1 MNRAALQGW
10 RRTACR
16 LAVHAVFILIAF
28 FTGVAHAGEPIRV
41 LVLPRNVDRGET
53 SAVVAAYLVERIDN
67 CKNVEL
73 VAGERAGRIAGW
85 LWGGAYDMSDAER
98 WRRLRE
104 SVAIDALIEI
114 RAQGVV
120 AGKNEP
126 ALPGGTVHVYV
137 NNVAKQ
143 IAIEAIPPTSA
154 RVDDT
159 WPKSMSAL
167 AAKLAQELNLPDAD
181 RKAMCEIPIA
191 ETAPFEAHYTTLA
204 GTPYGGLDPFL
215 TLSTLNAA
223 KAHWAY
229 DAAAARLCVRQM
241 TGIRRGDENTIGKAA
256 IATARKAMVR
266 LVGTPHES
274 DAAEL
279 ASIERSVVTSA
290 ALDDFEKVLLEVAE
304 PLMKGAKRAGEP
316 DRAPAPVAE
325 KPPAA
330 DPKAA
335 PPKGRTRTPPPMQ
348 DASKAAARAKEAD
361 SPDEIDAIESI
372 AIPKKSGDTPAMAV
386 PDPVESAT
394 GKSEFTDEERAGALR
409 LLGRMGSP
417 SGLAFIRQVAR
428 RVDVMPRETAA
439 VALAGYH
446 GQDGLDVLN
455 TLAQDDEPT
464 VAMLANRALA
474 QRAQPAP
481 ALRAAAL
488 KAFNKPGRYR
498 EQAGIAFASV
508 ATAEDAP
515 QLEAMLR
522 DESPKVRVA
531 ARRARLA
538 LGLIDASNLAL
549 WLRDPDPA
557 TVLAAIKRAPAKPEG
572 AVREALVRLT
582 AEPDSTLAW
591 ASRDALASSRP
602 TDTRAQIAFAIAT
615 AHHYLRQR
623 AIERLTV
630 MKEPWAVDEL
640 LIACGNAEPY
650 TRIAALRGLAKLAP
664 QRATPVLVK
673 AIDDP
678 HRAVRLN
685 AAAILAASKP
695 SAGDAPAIRTA
706 ISREKD
712 DATKLYLEDA
722 AAIAE
727 GKPLPPA
734 RPMVHQFPKD
744 RNTSWLC
751 GGGESPGAE
760 LSPYDA
766 YYQTG
771 ASVSPGWKKSHDAGK
786 IFFARVSP
794 ISHPGWIITDPLAQ
808 DSFWLALDAEIPPDD
823 LRYIDGLVYGEE
835 TMSMAPG
842 ALWPGAW
849 RLFCAEVG
857 IDEKRVA
864 GKLENLNVY
873 EQRAWNHWAMTRV
886 VEGFN
891 RLYDH
896 TKLKLGKLRPGIQ
909 VCTFMG
915 EQMLLGSGPNVADF
929 EWKFDVGG
937 VYHYFGDTRKTA
949 YALVRRYKTIWPD
962 RRVLWL
968 SNGIGVY
975 ERTPIQYTHQAPTS
989 PVTSQGI
996 RAYKDASA
1004 AWLAGAD
1011 TGWFSIWAFLK
1022 WNWVNKGMSSL
1033 KGPTIKPE
1041 GIMGEPKALEMCV
1054 NFAFAGVEE
1063 MQGNKRELAA
1073 VGKKEIEMPSARE
1086 DKTIDEFTIN
1096 PDDKHSEDPQTI
1108 KLRADR
1114 RRMVEGFRYYAL
1126 FLYDLARVFG
1136 SLPRNTTK
1144 PDALVVQPGL
1154 SVWEGSLGDPGSDLL
1169 DSFDFL
1175 LDINKTPRLDLNH
1188 YRYIVVHDPGALTD
1202 ETIDALSRWL
1212 KETPGLL
1219 YVYLDL
1225 SADNTNQAS
1234 TPADFSGRLKRDW
1247 PWECDIASTPG
1258 VDAAPKKGSSL
1269 QVKGSL
1275 GELNLLDTNYAR
1287 SFDIKGSRAKPL
1299 LAAGDKA
1306 VLALWRHPEFKGA
1319 VIFDG
1324 IRGGGKSYRDA
1335 LRGCINDM
1343 AKKDGIGRELKESIR
1358 ASLFKNDHV
1367 AVTVAGNGPE
1377 PVAPLAVDAVTGRAL
1392 SAVNAGGT
1400 AVMFREMQSK
1410 YVAAYNG
1417 VVVVCEKPDAKFE
1430 KAEGGVRV
1438 TGGGLIRAASEQGG
1452 VAVKFEGGAAPKE
1465 IAAGEL
1471 SDWLVFGKNDGIAT
1485 VTNGKAPDVFNYVY
1499 VRSAKPVTFVV
1510 APKPAQ

>member
-1 MNRAALQGW
+1 MVL
-10 RRTACR
+10 
-16 LAVHAVFILIAF
+16 LFV
-28 FTGVAHAGEPIRV
+28 GVAHAGAPIRV

-53 SAVVAAYLVERIDN
+53 SAVVAAYLVERIDH

-114 RAQGVV
+114 RAQSIVP
-120 AGKNEP
+120 GKNEP
-126 ALPGGTVHVYV
+126 VLPGGKVHVYV
-137 NNVAKQ
+137 NDAVKQ
-143 IAIEAIPPTSA
+143 IAIEAIAPTNA

-159 WPKSMSAL
+159 WPKSMAAL

-181 RKAMCEIPIA
+181 RKAMSEIPIA
-191 ETAPFEAHYTTLA
+191 ETAPFEAHYMTLA
-204 GTPYGGLDPFL
+204 GAPYGGIDPFL

-223 KAHWAY
+223 KPHWAY
-229 DAAAARLCVRQM
+229 DAAAARLCLRQIS
-241 TGIRRGDENTIGKAA
+241 GIRRGDENTISKAT

-266 LVGTPHES
+266 LLGTPHES
-274 DAAEL
+274 DALEL
-279 ASIERSVVTSA
+279 VALDRSVITSA

-304 PLMKGAKRAGEP
+304 PLMKGTKRAGEP
-316 DRAPAPVAE
+316 ELVPSPA
-325 KPPAA
+325 KPAAA
-330 DPKAA
+330 DPRAA

-361 SPDEIDAIESI
+361 SPDEIDEIESI
-372 AIPKKSGDTPAMAV
+372 AIPKKSGDTSAMAV

-439 VALAGYH
+439 VALAGYQA
-446 GQDGLDVLN
+446 QDGLDVLA
-455 TLAQDDEPT
+455 TLAQDADPT
-464 VAMLANRALA
+464 VAMLANRSLV
-474 QRAQPAP
+474 QRGRPAP
-481 ALRAAAL
+481 SLRAASL
-488 KAFNKPGRYR
+488 QAFKKPGRYR
-498 EQAGIAFASV
+498 DQAGVAFASV
-508 ATAEDAP
+508 ATVEDAAE
-515 QLEAMLR
+515 LDTMLR

-538 LGLIDASNLAL
+538 QGFVDASDLAL

-557 TVLAAIKRAPAKPEG
+557 TVLAAIKRAPAKPDG
-572 AVREALVRLT
+572 ALRDALVRLT

-591 ASRDALASSRP
+591 ASRDALAASRP
-602 TDTRAQIAFAIAT
+602 TEARAQIAFDIAT
-615 AHHYLRQR
+615 AHHYLRHR
-623 AIERLTV
+623 AVERLTT
-630 MKEPWAVDEL
+630 MKEPWAADEL

-650 TRIAALRGLAKLAP
+650 TRIAALLSLAKLAP
-664 QRATPVLVK
+664 ERATAVMVK

-678 HRAVRLN
+678 HRAVRLS
-685 AAAILAASKP
+685 AAAILAATKP
-695 SAGDAPAIRTA
+695 AAGDATAIRAA

-712 DATKLYLEDA
+712 EATRLYLEDA
-722 AAIAE
+722 VAIAE
-727 GKPLPPA
+727 GNPSPPSRPTVHALP
-734 RPMVHQFPKD
+734 HG

-751 GGGESPGAE
+751 GGGEVPGSE
-760 LSPYDA
+760 HSPYDA
-766 YYQTG
+766 YYQMGVGVTQQ
-771 ASVSPGWKKSHDAGK
+771 WKKSHDAGK

-794 ISHPGWIITDPLAQ
+794 IAHPGTIITDPLAQ
-808 DSFWLALDAEIPPDD
+808 DAFWLALDEEISAQD
-823 LRYIDGLVYGEE
+823 LPYIDGLVYGEE

-842 ALWPGAW
+842 AIWPGAW

-937 VYHYFGDTRKTA
+937 IYHYFGDTRKTA

-1033 KGPTIKPE
+1033 KGPTIGPE
-1041 GIMGEPKALEMCV
+1041 GIMTDPRALERCV
-1054 NFAFAGVEE
+1054 EYAFAGVEE
-1063 MQGNKRELAA
+1063 MQGNKREIAA
-1073 VGKKEIEMPSARE
+1073 VGKKEITLPSATG
-1086 DKTIDEFTIN
+1086 DKSL
-1096 PDDKHSEDPQTI
+1096 DDFANNLDGKTGEDPQTM

-1114 RRMVEGFRYYAL
+1114 RRMIEGFRYYGM
-1126 FLYDLARVFG
+1126 FLYDLARVFA

-1175 LDINKTPRLDLNH
+1175 LDINKTPRLDLKR
-1188 YRYIVVHDPGALTD
+1188 YRYIAVHDPGALTD
-1202 ETIDALSRWL
+1202 ETIDALTRWL
-1212 KETPGLL
+1212 KETTGLL

-1225 SADNTNQAS
+1225 SADNANQAS
-1234 TPADFSGRLKRDW
+1234 TPNDFSGRLLRDW
-1247 PWECDIASTPG
+1247 PWEKDIATAPG

-1269 QVKGSL
+1269 LVKGKL
-1275 GELNLLDTNYAR
+1275 GELNLPDTSYAR
-1287 SFDIKGSRAKPL
+1287 SFDVKGSRAKPL
-1299 LAAGDKA
+1299 LVAGDKV
-1306 VLALWRHPEFKGA
+1306 VLALWRHPDFKGA

-1324 IRGGGKSYRDA
+1324 VRGGGKVYRDT

-1343 AKKDGIGRELKESIR
+1343 AKNDGIGRELKDSIR
-1358 ASLFKNDHV
+1358 STLFKDDRI
-1367 AVTVAGNGPE
+1367 AVTVAGNGLE
-1377 PVAPLAVDAVTGRAL
+1377 AVAPFTVDAVTGRAL

-1400 AVMFREMQSK
+1400 AVMFRETQGK

-1417 VVVVCEKPDAKFE
+1417 VVVICEKPDAKFE
-1430 KAEGGVRV
+1430 KFEGGVRV
-1438 TGGGLIRAASEQGG
+1438 IGGGLIRAASEQGG
-1452 VAVKFEGGAAPKE
+1452 VAAQFEGGAQPKE
-1465 IAAGEL
+1465 IEASDL
-1471 SDWLVFGKNDGIAT
+1471 SDWLVFGKTDGIAT
-1485 VTNGKAPDVFNYVY
+1485 VTNGKPPDVFNYVY
-1499 VRSAKPVTFVV
+1499 VRSTKPVTFIA
-1510 APKPAQ
+1510 APKLAQ